1 MNGRIFDGAF
11 GQGPELGH
19 VPLYPDAKVRSAAGY
34 GTLES
39 FIKKANRKLLELD
52 IMQSVWE
59 LKNGKGEIYKSSI
72 DFMRDIKSK
81 LD

>member
-1 MNGRIFDGAF
+1 MDTIVIKNNTR
-11 GQGPELGH
+11 E
-19 VPLYPDAKVRSAAGY
+19 
-34 GTLES
+34 LES

-72 DFMRDIKSK
+72 DFMHHIKSK
-81 LD
+81 LG